1 MNGDAYW
8 TVDILLP
15 YYTGEQRWRIVHGG
29 GSEQLARR
37 MLDAERRNGNRA
49 RLRCWRAE
57 VVDADEL
64 YDPAEAVPVPL
75 TADGLDNTIPF

>member
-15 YYTGEQRWRIVHGG
+15 YYTGGQRWRVVHGG

-49 RLRCWRAE
+49 RLRRWTAE
-57 VVDADEL
+57 VVDADEEHDL
-64 YDPAEAVPVPL
+64 AEAVPVPQP
-75 TADGLDNTIPF
+75 AGRLDNTIPF

>member
-1 MNGDAYW
+1 MDGDAYW

-15 YYTGEQRWRIVHGG
+15 YYTGEQRWRCVHGG
-29 GSEQLARR
+29 TGEELARR

-49 RLRCWRAE
+49 RLRRWRAE
-57 VVDADEL
+57 AVDADEP
-64 YDPAEAVPVPL
+64 YDPAAAVPIRL

>member
-1 MNGDAYW
+1 MDGDAYW

-15 YYTGEQRWRIVHGG
+15 YYTGEQRWRCIHGG
-29 GSEQLARR
+29 TGEELARR

-49 RLRCWRAE
+49 RLRCWQAQ

-64 YDPAEAVPVPL
+64 YDLAETVPVPR
-75 TADGLDNTIPF
+75 TVDGLDNTIPF